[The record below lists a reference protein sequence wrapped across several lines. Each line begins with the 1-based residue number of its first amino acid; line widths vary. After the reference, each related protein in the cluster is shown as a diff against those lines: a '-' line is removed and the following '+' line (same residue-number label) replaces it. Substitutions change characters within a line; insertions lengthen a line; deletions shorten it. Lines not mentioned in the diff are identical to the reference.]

1 MTTSI
6 PTFVEA
12 WDTIPRDRDNND
24 HSRSRGGEVIGN
36 RAAVQRR
43 TYLGMGMTRVD
54 YIDVI
59 GVSEPIPQAEA
70 GPDTSPEPQ
79 PDPAPNAARN
89 DGAQPQSEVA
99 SETAE
104 V

>member
-59 GVSEPIPQAEA
+59 GLSEPIAQAET
-70 GPDTSPEPQ
+70 GPDTSPEPR
-79 PDPAPNAARN
+79 PDPAPDAVRD
-89 DGAQPQSEVA
+89 DGGEPQLQVP